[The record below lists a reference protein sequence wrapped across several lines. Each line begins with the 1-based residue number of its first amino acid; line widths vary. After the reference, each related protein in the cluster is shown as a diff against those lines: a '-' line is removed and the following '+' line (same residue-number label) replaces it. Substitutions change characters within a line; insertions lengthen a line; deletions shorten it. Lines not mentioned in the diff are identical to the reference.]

1 MEYVGFWSRVGA
13 TIIDAI
19 IVWVITLP
27 ILAMI
32 YGAAYWHDT
41 KLVHGPAEI
50 IVGWIFPIVATVWL
64 WVATGQTPGKM
75 VIGARVVD
83 AETGERLGVG
93 QAVGRYLSYF
103 LSMIGLFV
111 GIHLGWAGSQEARV
125 ARSHCRYR
133 CYSQTRSPCRS
144 RCVRRLTVRS
154 IRNDIA
160 TTSPWRRMLAVLP
173 ATRCN
178 SA

>member
-1 MEYVGFWSRVGA
+1 MEHPDMEYVGFWPRVGA

-111 GIHLGWAGSQEARV
+111 GYIWVGLDPKKQGWHDHIAGTVVIRKRDRRADPV
-125 ARSHCRYR
+125 AFEG
-133 CYSQTRSPCRS
+133 
-144 RCVRRLTVRS
+144 
-154 IRNDIA
+154 
-160 TTSPWRRMLAVLP
+160 
-173 ATRCN
+173 
-178 SA
+178 